1 VHSNGGQ
8 LFWQP
13 GAYIADGRITT
24 PRPPLGTEAFYW
36 QSANRILS
44 QVRASRQ
51 TVVTPENV
59 GGSSD
64 VLYSSAGNVREDL
77 YFTYGVYAF
86 GWEVGGSVYNPA
98 TGNFQGGSF
107 QPPWVA
113 GGLISGHDE
122 TMEYAN
128 GVMEMF
134 RIASDWG
141 MDKTPA
147 TSTLLNAGQSDSPK
161 GVRFDTSE
169 PATIYYTTDG
179 STPTVNSPRYK
190 ETEFREP
197 GETLWVE
204 QTTMFKWFSVD
215 AAGNLEP
222 IRTQT
227 VQIGETS
234 SPSGTV
240 PATLSLSLSGPASF
254 GAFTAGVAKDYTTSS
269 SANVISTA
277 GDAALSVADPGHLVN
292 GTFTLPEPLVVEFS
306 KASWT
311 APVSNDP
318 VTITFKQHINAND
331 ALRTGQYSKTL
342 TFTLSTTNP

>member
-1 VHSNGGQ
+1 
-8 LFWQP
+8 
-13 GAYIADGRITT
+13 
-24 PRPPLGTEAFYW
+24 
-36 QSANRILS
+36 
-44 QVRASRQ
+44 VRAQRQ

-64 VLYSSAGNVREDL
+64 VLYSSAGNVREEL
-77 YFTYGVYAF
+77 YFNYGVYAF

-98 TGNFQGGSF
+98 TGNFQDGSF

-113 GGLISGHDE
+113 GGLVSGHDE

-134 RIASDWG
+134 RIAADWG

-147 TSTLLNAGQSDSPK
+147 TSTLLDAGQSDSPK
-161 GVRFDTSE
+161 GVRFGTNE

-204 QTTMFKWFSVD
+204 ATTTFRWFSVD

-222 IRTQT
+222 IRSQT

-234 SPSGTV
+234 APGGTV
-240 PATLSLSLSGPASF
+240 PATLSLTLGPAATF
-254 GAFTAGVAKDYTTSS
+254 GAFTPGVAKDYTATTP
-269 SANVISTA
+269 ANVISTA
-277 GDAALSVADPGHLVN
+277 GDAALTVSDPGHLAN

-342 TFTLSTTNP
+342 TFTLSTTTP